1 MDSTGF
7 QHCATVRINED
18 AILEYDETFEVVLT
32 EDSPLLEIESGRATT
47 EITIVEDGD
56 GNEFNNV
63 FFSHGMSDKCVS
75 KLIIG
80 QLPCKIKVNL
90 CTLYSCVTG
99 RCIM

>member
-7 QHCATVRINED
+7 EHCTNVRINED

-32 EDSPLLEIESGRATT
+32 EDSSLLEIESGRATT

-63 FFSHGMSDKCVS
+63 FFAWEVRQMC
-75 KLIIG
+75 
-80 QLPCKIKVNL
+80 Q
-90 CTLYSCVTG
+90 
-99 RCIM
+99 